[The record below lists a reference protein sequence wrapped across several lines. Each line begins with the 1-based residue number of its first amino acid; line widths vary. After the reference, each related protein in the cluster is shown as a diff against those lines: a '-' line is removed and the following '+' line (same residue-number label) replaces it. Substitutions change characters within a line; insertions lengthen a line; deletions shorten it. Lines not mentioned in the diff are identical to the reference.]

1 MNVTKNVIA
10 DLFPLYVENVCSPD
24 TRVLV
29 DEYLRSHPQDAE
41 ELRQI
46 MSNPMPK
53 AGPPAKGLDEMDS
66 LRTARRLI
74 RRRSWLLGLAI
85 FFSIAPF
92 SVLYTG
98 GKAYWLFLESPKSA
112 AVYATLAV
120 ASWIAYAITRNR
132 SQSL

>member
-10 DLFPLYVENVCSPD
+10 DLFPLYAENECSPD

-29 DEYLRSHPQDAE
+29 DEYLRNHPQDAE

-46 MSNPMPK
+46 MSSPVP
-53 AGPPAKGLDEMDS
+53 GSVPPAKGLEEMDS
-66 LRTARRLI
+66 LRTARRLV

-120 ASWIAYAITRNR
+120 ASWITYAITRNR